1 MYLDWKTFSL
11 QYFGIWYIKTEIS
24 FHYYDNFQIAFTV
37 IDFAFTKYWTFKLF
51 YH

>member
-11 QYFGIWYIKTEIS
+11 QYFDIKTEIS
-24 FHYYDNFQIAFTV
+24 FHYYDNFQIALTV
-37 IDFAFTKYWTFKLF
+37 IDFAFTKYWAFKLF